1 MDCAECGSANREGR
15 RFCGGCGAAL
25 AAACEACGFVN
36 EAAEKFCGG
45 CGTALAPG
53 SAAALPATIARTR
66 GREPAAQGEA
76 ERRQLTV
83 MFCDLVGS
91 TALSARF
98 DPEDLRELIGA
109 FQQASVGVIE
119 RMGGIVAR
127 YMGDGLLVYF
137 GYPQAGEDDAERAVS
152 AGLGVVEAVAAL
164 AVPDDVRLRVRVG
177 IATGLVVAGDIV
189 GEGAAEEHAVLGE
202 TPNLAA
208 RLQGLAEPDTVVIG
222 PVTHRLVGGLFECAE
237 LGQHTLKGFPEPVSA
252 WRVMG
257 ASEAETR
264 FDALRIG
271 TLTPLVGREKELDLL
286 ADAWRSACRGDGGVA
301 FLTGE
306 AGIGKSRIVQ
316 ALAETAAGE
325 AGHTSLNFQPAYPWH
340 SACGKAYVLG
350 TFLTREVTDMG
361 FKVASRVRGL
371 SDEAFREAFGAEEQC
386 RSALSRLRWPDGF
399 VCPACGHRGHCVL
412 AGRSLYQC
420 NRCKKQTSSTAGTIF
435 HATKLPLTLWFAAV
449 HLIVT
454 AKNGISSVELGRR
467 LGVKQPT
474 AWTMKHKI
482 MAVMARREADTPLS
496 GRVEMDDAY
505 LGGARAGGKRGRGA
519 PGKTPF
525 VAAVSTSPE
534 GRPRKVKLVPVKGFR
549 KREIARG
556 AKRWLA
562 PGSEVLTDG
571 LRCWNALDGVV
582 GSHRAIRTGSGRQAA
597 RMAPFKWVN
606 TTLGNIKSAITGTYR
621 KLGPDHAQRY
631 LASFAW
637 RYNRRYQLN
646 TMIPR
651 FVHSAAR
658 TQPIPY
664 RALIAG

>member
-127 YMGDGLLVYF
+127 YMGAALLVYF

-264 FDALRIG
+264 FDALRI
-271 TLTPLVGREKELDLL
+271 R
-286 ADAWRSACRGDGGVA
+286 
-301 FLTGE
+301 
-306 AGIGKSRIVQ
+306 
-316 ALAETAAGE
+316 
-325 AGHTSLNFQPAYPWH
+325 
-340 SACGKAYVLG
+340 
-350 TFLTREVTDMG
+350 
-361 FKVASRVRGL
+361 
-371 SDEAFREAFGAEEQC
+371 
-386 RSALSRLRWPDGF
+386 
-399 VCPACGHRGHCVL
+399 
-412 AGRSLYQC
+412 
-420 NRCKKQTSSTAGTIF
+420 
-435 HATKLPLTLWFAAV
+435 HAHA
-449 HLIVT
+449 
-454 AKNGISSVELGRR
+454 
-467 LGVKQPT
+467 
-474 AWTMKHKI
+474 
-482 MAVMARREADTPLS
+482 
-496 GRVEMDDAY
+496 
-505 LGGARAGGKRGRGA
+505 LGGAREGTRPPCGCVALGMPGRRRRR
-519 PGKTPF
+519 
-525 VAAVSTSPE
+525 V
-534 GRPRKVKLVPVKGFR
+534 
-549 KREIARG
+549 
-556 AKRWLA
+556 
-562 PGSEVLTDG
+562 
-571 LRCWNALDGVV
+571 
-582 GSHRAIRTGSGRQAA
+582 SHRRSGDRQVAHRPGA
-597 RMAPFKWVN
+597 R
-606 TTLGNIKSAITGTYR
+606 R
-621 KLGPDHAQRY
+621 
-631 LASFAW
+631 
-637 RYNRRYQLN
+637 NRRRRGGPH
-646 TMIPR
+646 T
-651 FVHSAAR
+651 
-658 TQPIPY
+658 TQFPTCLSVTL
-664 RALIAG
+664 RLGRHMFLVRS